1 MLLQEHCDSCWAT
14 PLSFPEH
21 ESSTKK
27 LFKKASN
34 GLVTVSLSQKYDN
47 CVFIPMAKS
56 FINGGKINEKYFR
69 DGVHLTPEG
78 SQMYADVLCK
88 RLISLPVAKK
98 H

>member
-1 MLLQEHCDSCWAT
+1 LLGYSPAQT
-14 PLSFPEH
+14 PEH
-21 ESSTKK
+21 ESLSKE
-27 LFKKASN
+27 LLKKASN
-34 GLVTVSLSQKYDN
+34 GLDGLSQKYDN

-69 DGVHLTPEG
+69 DGVHLEG